1 MVLVSLL
8 LFEIFFSQDSIL
20 NYFGNYMLYGN
31 KLIGEILDDILL
43 GKCKVIDF
51 LIIKVVEKRG
61 LWVIVDNRWL
71 WVFKNF

>member
-1 MVLVSLL
+1 
-8 LFEIFFSQDSIL
+8 
-20 NYFGNYMLYGN
+20 MLYGN

-51 LIIKVVEKRG
+51 LIIKVVEKKG

-71 WVFKNF
+71 WVFKKF

>member
-71 WVFKNF
+71 WVFKKF